1 MADNNIRVLAIG
13 PGPTKT
19 AMEAVV
25 MADPKKR
32 WSREIRTPLRRLAE
46 VEEVAAVAS
55 FLASEDAAHINGVA
69 LRVDGATLS

>member
-1 MADNNIRVLAIG
+1 
-13 PGPTKT
+13 
-19 AMEAVV
+19 

-55 FLASEDAAHINGVA
+55 FLASDDAGYMTGQTVY
-69 LRVDGATLS
+69 VDGGRLALNYMMPEK